1 MTFGPYDVLVVGAL
15 VAGFIHGRAKGFA
28 WQVSGI
34 ATLGLGYVGASA
46 GAAVLFPLFPD
57 AWPVDLKKLAAWIG
71 TYVVVTVGVYLA
83 TLRLEEKIKEK
94 KLEELD
100 RRFGGALGA
109 TKAALIL
116 AVISL
121 AAIATS
127 ERARE
132 MVKESGSGPLLA
144 RVAFAARPL
153 LPERMGKAVGRV
165 ASDIEPPEPEP
176 APPAPPPPPPKPL
189 PVPPPRPVA
198 PRPRP
203 VPVESAP
210 PPPLPEP
217 RPAEDHEDTMPPPDP
232 PEPPEAPDPLA
243 PPPKK

>member
-34 ATLGLGYVGASA
+34 ATLGLGYLGASA
-46 GAAVLFPLFPD
+46 GAAFLFPLFPD

-71 TYVVVTVGVYLA
+71 TYIVVTVAVYLA

-153 LPERMGKAVGRV
+153 LPERMGRAVGRV

-176 APPAPPPPPPKPL
+176 APPP
-189 PVPPPRPVA
+189 PPPRPLPVA
-198 PRPRP
+198 PPRP
-203 VPVESAP
+203 VPHPRPLPVESAP
-210 PPPLPEP
+210 PPLPEP
-217 RPAEDHEDTMPPPDP
+217 KPPEDHEDTMPPADP
-232 PEPPEAPDPLA
+232 PEPPEPPDPLA